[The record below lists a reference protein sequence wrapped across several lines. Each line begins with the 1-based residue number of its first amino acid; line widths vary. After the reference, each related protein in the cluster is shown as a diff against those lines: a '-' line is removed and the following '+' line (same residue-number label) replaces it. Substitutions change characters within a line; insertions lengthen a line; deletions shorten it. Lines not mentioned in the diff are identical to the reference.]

1 MFDPVY
7 PQLQTAFDNSS
18 LALFKDCPR
27 KYYYAIIEGW
37 RPSRPSIVLDFG
49 TAMHSSLECFDIAI
63 ADGKSHDEALALAV
77 RHALK
82 LSHKWSFEDNIR
94 NPYTLLRAIIWYAD
108 QYKNDPIETV
118 KLPNGKPAL
127 ELSFRFEL
135 DIKTPSGEP
144 YLYCGHIDK
153 IGKFNGAIYAI
164 DRKTTTSA
172 LTDTYF
178 ARYNPNGQISGY
190 SVAAQILRSEPS
202 HGFIID
208 AIQLGVNFCRSQRYI
223 VTRTQEQL
231 EEWLHNTIEWIKR
244 IEAAAVTKSWPMNE
258 ESCTKYGSC
267 QFREVCSKT
276 PSIRDNW
283 LATYFVR
290 DRWNPLVSR

>member
-1 MFDPVY
+1 MFDPLHH
-7 PQLQTAFDNSS
+7 QLQIAYDNSS

-27 KYYYAIIEGW
+27 KYYYAIVEGW
-37 RPSRPSIVLDFG
+37 RPSRTSIVLDFG
-49 TAMHSSLECFDIAI
+49 TAVHSALETFDTAI
-63 ADGKSHDEALALAV
+63 SDGKDHEAAVALAV
-77 RHALK
+77 RHALQ
-82 LSHKWSFEDNIR
+82 LARKWSFDDSAR
-94 NPYTLLRAIIWYAD
+94 NPHTLIRAVVWYTE
-108 QYKNDPIETV
+108 QYKSDPIVTV
-118 KLPNGKPAL
+118 RLPNGKPAL

-135 DIKTPSGEP
+135 NISSPSGEP

-153 IGKFNGAIYAI
+153 IGLFNGAVYAI

-172 LTDTYF
+172 LSDSYF

-190 SVAAQILRSEPS
+190 SVAAQLLRHEPS

-208 AIQLGVNFCRSQRYI
+208 AIQLGANFCRSQRYI
-223 VTRTQEQL
+223 ATRTQEQL
-231 EEWLHNTIEWIKR
+231 EEWLHNTAEWIKR
-244 IEAAAVTKSWPMNE
+244 IEAAALARSWPMNE

-283 LATYFVR
+283 LNTYFVR
-290 DRWNPLVSR
+290 DRWNPLVPR